1 MSIPYRLSV
10 PLVAA
15 AFIVSPAA
23 SAFPFLTNF
32 ATGETSVS
40 GGGQND
46 TDRDSTDNRFDPD
59 VATKSFVGNNAG
71 MGRASVSSV
80 LTDVSPN
87 ELRLDA
93 FSEVGITRNVSPA
106 FGGFSGFARLKPAQ
120 QVRFRAPEDFL
131 TLDYSAFGTIS
142 IENEMQANNSFVN
155 FSIRVFNATTGQVL
169 FEISRSNPNAGYD
182 VMDSITFGG
191 VNEGDLIDVSID
203 NGASA
208 FIGGAETEAD
218 LRSDLTLLFLVPEP
232 GTAGLLSLAGL
243 MLLRR
248 RIA

>member
-15 AFIVSPAA
+15 AFVFSPAA
-23 SAFPFLTNF
+23 TAFPFLTNF

-46 TDRDSTDNRFDPD
+46 SDQDSTDNRFDPD
-59 VATKSFVGNNAG
+59 VATKSGVFNASG
-71 MGRASVSSV
+71 SGIASVSSV

-87 ELRLDA
+87 ELRLDV
-93 FSEVGITRNVSPA
+93 FSEVNLSRPA
-106 FGGFSGFARLKPAQ
+106 SAPGGFSGFAGLEPAQ
-120 QVRFRAPEDFL
+120 QVRFRAPEDVL
-131 TLDYSAFGTIS
+131 TLEYSALGTLS

-155 FSIRVFNATTGQVL
+155 FSIRVFNASTGTEL
-169 FEISRSNPNAGYD
+169 LRTSRFDPNNGYD
-182 VMDSITFGG
+182 VMDRITFSG
-191 VNEGDLIDVSID
+191 VSEGNLIDVSVD
-203 NGASA
+203 NGATA
-208 FIGGAETEAD
+208 FIGGAETGAD
-218 LRSDLTLLFLVPEP
+218 LRTDLTLRFLVPEP

-248 RIA
+248 RVR